1 MYQALFKL
9 DSFEYLSEQAQCAMM
24 RTLCEALAQVNTAF
38 LMNHRTPRLY
48 KSGVRY
54 ALPGR
59 TQAQPWRDVPLLLE
73 GGSGACGELTAW
85 RLAELRLFEG
95 ASQCVPLVTCRA
107 MSGGLMF
114 HVKVQD
120 QRTGQTEDPSAQL
133 GMGESEWVYF

>member
-24 RTLCEALAQVNTAF
+24 RMLCEALAQVNGAF
-38 LMNHRTPRLY
+38 LTANPVPRLY

-54 ALPGR
+54 ALPAR
-59 TQAQPWRDVPLLLE
+59 AQAQPWRDVPLLLE

-85 RLAELRLFEG
+85 RLAELRLFDG
-95 ASQCVPLVTCRA
+95 CSSCIPLVTCKS
-107 MSGGLMF
+107 MKGGLMF
-114 HVKVQD
+114 HVKVYD
-120 QRTGQTEDPSAQL
+120 PRSGQVEDPSAIL